1 MWMDLVIIMFSE
13 INQGKN
19 SVWYNMIYGKWSYE
33 ILKIIQWEYMQ
44 NRDILTDTEHKL
56 KVTRL

>member
-33 ILKIIQWEYMQ
+33 ILKIIQWENMQ
-44 NRDILTDTEHKL
+44 NRDILTDTEQKL